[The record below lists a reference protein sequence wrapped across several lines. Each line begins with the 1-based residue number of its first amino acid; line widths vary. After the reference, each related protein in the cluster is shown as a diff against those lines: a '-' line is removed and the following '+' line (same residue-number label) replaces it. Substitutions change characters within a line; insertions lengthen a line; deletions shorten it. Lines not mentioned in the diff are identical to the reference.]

1 MICKNTDLLRT
12 LVKKWRNGHMV
23 FCTWLDSEQCPNE
36 SIQIWSLSQELQ
48 GLGKTG
54 VDTKTMPWLA
64 LVI

>member
-12 LVKKWRNGHMV
+12 LVKEKKWRNGHMV
-23 FCTWLDSEQCPNE
+23 FCTWLDSSSPQRVDSNMEPKPR
-36 SIQIWSLSQELQ
+36 IA
-48 GLGKTG
+48 GLTG